1 MRPVIGIPCFT
12 AKRAGTRRP
21 IFGNNQTY
29 VRAVERAGGVPVL
42 IPPLPDELS
51 MRAICDRLDGLLL
64 TGGEDLAPELYGEQP
79 LPECGASDRQRDELE
94 LAFTR
99 WALDADMPL
108 LGICRGMQLL
118 NVARGGSLYQDL
130 ATQQPHA
137 QQHAQTQ
144 HRRSHRSHDIRV
156 LPDSRL
162 ATILD
167 TSRHSVNSLHHQAV
181 NRVGDGVRIVAWSPD
196 DIAEAM
202 ELPDYS
208 FALAVQYHPEEL
220 EPTDEAS
227 RRLFSTFVRAC
238 IERATTRDYGQP
250 PAAQRQDLLAVA
262 TSATGNGNSRAR
274 VTSGTRTPAVARRA
288 TRTTS

>member
-1 MRPVIGIPCFT
+1 MSDMRPVMRPIIGIPCFT
-12 AKRAGTRRP
+12 AKRAGTQRP
-21 IFGNNQTY
+21 IYGNNQAY

-42 IPPLPDELS
+42 IPPLSDELG

-64 TGGEDLAPELYGEQP
+64 TGGEDLDPDLYGEQP
-79 LPECGASDRQRDELE
+79 LPECGASDRQRDDSE

-99 WALDADMPL
+99 WALDADVPL

-130 ATQQPHA
+130 GTQQPHVE
-137 QQHAQTQ
+137 QHAQTR
-144 HRRSHRSHDIRV
+144 HPRSHRSHDIRI
-156 LPDSRL
+156 LPDSQL
-162 ATILD
+162 AAILG

-196 DIAEAM
+196 DVAEAM
-202 ELPDYS
+202 ELPAYS

-227 RRLFSTFVRAC
+227 QRLFSAFVRAC
-238 IERATTRDYGQP
+238 IERQAP
-250 PAAQRQDLLAVA
+250 QRESVAVSP
-262 TSATGNGNSRAR
+262 SARHTHQ
-274 VTSGTRTPAVARRA
+274 
-288 TRTTS
+288 